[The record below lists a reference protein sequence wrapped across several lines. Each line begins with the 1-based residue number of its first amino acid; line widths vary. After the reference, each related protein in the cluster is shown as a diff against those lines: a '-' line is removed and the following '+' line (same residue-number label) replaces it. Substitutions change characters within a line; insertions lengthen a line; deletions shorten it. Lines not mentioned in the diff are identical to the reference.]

1 MNPTRRVLAA
11 VQLLLMC
18 PAFLFMGALVVRQ
31 LSSLQQEPAYTA
43 QRIVMWHAA
52 RLWTL
57 WVLLITLPF
66 AVLVMGCIT
75 FLQSRSNDPELPQGV
90 QQAPVGFRADRATHF
105 IAVMTLTAGVVLTI
119 VALHVLAN

>member
-1 MNPTRRVLAA
+1 MNPARRVLAA

-18 PAFLFMGALVVRQ
+18 PAILFMGALVVRQ
-31 LSSLQQEPAYTA
+31 LSPLQQEPAYTA

-66 AVLVMGCIT
+66 AVLVMGSIT
-75 FLQSRSNDPELPQGV
+75 LLRSRSHDHELPQGV
-90 QQAPVGFRADRATHF
+90 QQAPATIRADRATYF
-105 IAVMTLTAGVVLTI
+105 IAAMTLTAGVVLTI

>member
-1 MNPTRRVLAA
+1 M
-11 VQLLLMC
+11 
-18 PAFLFMGALVVRQ
+18 LFMGALVVRQ

-75 FLQSRSNDPELPQGV
+75 FLRSRSHNPELALGA
-90 QQAPVGFRADRATHF
+90 QQAPAAIRADRATHF
-105 IAVMTLTAGVVLTI
+105 MAVMTLTAGVVLTI
-119 VALHVLAN
+119 VGLHVLAN

>member
-1 MNPTRRVLAA
+1 MNPTRRALAA

-18 PAFLFMGALVVRQ
+18 PAILFMGALVVRQ
-31 LSSLQQEPAYTA
+31 LSPLQQEPAYTA

-66 AVLVMGCIT
+66 AVLVMGSVT
-75 FLQSRSNDPELPQGV
+75 FLRSRSQDHELPQGV
-90 QQAPVGFRADRATHF
+90 QQVPAAIRADRATYF

-119 VALHVLAN
+119 VALHMLAN